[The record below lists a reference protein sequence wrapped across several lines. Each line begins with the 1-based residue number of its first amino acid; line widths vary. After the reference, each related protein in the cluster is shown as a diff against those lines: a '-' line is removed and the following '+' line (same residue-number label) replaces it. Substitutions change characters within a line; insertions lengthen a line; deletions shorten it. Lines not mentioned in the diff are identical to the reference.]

1 MPNEVQDILRIAP
14 RFCLLEDRRLH
25 LVGSLW
31 VFRLSKKC
39 VDNSEPD
46 PYMEEAAEALHR
58 DFQAGG
64 LALVG
69 FVASSPA
76 FMQIWRRSSE
86 RRCPKANLEA

>member
-1 MPNEVQDILRIAP
+1 MKFKIFL
-14 RFCLLEDRRLH
+14 
-25 LVGSLW
+25 GSLPD
-31 VFRLSKKC
+31 FACSKIGAFILWALCGYLGGPRKGA
-39 VDNSEPD
+39 DNSEPD